1 MVFSGRESGN
11 TSSLLAEVSHGK
23 RRKEGKDTGLRC
35 ILYRACTGVSLI
47 TSNSLVTCDTTS
59 RTGLRD
65 NNCALRK
72 FLACSPNR
80 ANAFHIKGNR
90 F

>member
-1 MVFSGRESGN
+1 MVSSGRESGN

-23 RRKEGKDTGLRC
+23 RGRKGKRETSTGLRC

-59 RTGLRD
+59 KTGLRD
-65 NNCALRK
+65 NNCGLRT
-72 FLACSPNR
+72 F
-80 ANAFHIKGNR
+80 
-90 F
+90 